1 MKESTRF
8 LALALS
14 ALVFISVACAT
25 NIVAADGTTIIGT
38 VYGEAWDEN
47 DDVTAA
53 TIVTA
58 TGKEYVIV
66 DNAVGKELFRLDNK
80 VVKASGVIGEPIKG
94 DKTFTVTNYEVMPE

>member
-1 MKESTRF
+1 MKGSKRF
-8 LALALS
+8 LVFGLF
-14 ALVFISVACAT
+14 ALVLVSVACPT
-25 NIVAADGTTIIGT
+25 NVVAADETTIIGT

-58 TGKEYVIV
+58 EGAEYVIV
-66 DNAVGKELFRLDNK
+66 DSAVGKELFKLDNK